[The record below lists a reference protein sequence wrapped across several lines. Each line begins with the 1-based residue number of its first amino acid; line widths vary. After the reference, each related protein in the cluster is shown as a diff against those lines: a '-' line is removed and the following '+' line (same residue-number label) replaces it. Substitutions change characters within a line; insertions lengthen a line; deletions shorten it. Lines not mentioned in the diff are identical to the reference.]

1 MLSKLVD
8 GVLVEFVAGG
18 PGALGV
24 LGHAVVAH
32 FVGGEAAAAVGPL
45 SCSVVAYA
53 VHVSG
58 GGAGEALVAGDA
70 VLDVVVVGASAGV
83 AGV

>member
-1 MLSKLVD
+1 LASSGDFL
-8 GVLVEFVAGG
+8 LVEFSCCH
-18 PGALGV
+18 PDALGV
-24 LGHAVVAH
+24 LGHAFVAH
-32 FVGGEAAAAVGPL
+32 FVGGEAAAAVGAL

-58 GGAGEALVAGDA
+58 CGAVEALVAGDA
-70 VLDVVVVGASAGV
+70 VLGAVSVGASAGV